1 MRLVAGGGGGGGG
14 WLKTSR
20 WRRASHNS
28 LYLQCKGQG
37 ARAHPAEN
45 TADRLRPRTAAGRA
59 APAPF
64 TGSPTDRPW
73 CLKCFPSKDI
83 QGKVVPTSYIDD
95 DAPAALCSTHVRSI
109 SQARLRHKAGRF
121 PAEVPLKPATR
132 GQNGWAVL
140 CRPAGSA
147 PASSTAAPEPADFLD
162 HFDARKAFSLRAG
175 DPGAGARAGD
185 AGQAASTETT
195 RGHRQRR
202 WPSPCK
208 GYGKGPAVNGELAF
222 VLVNKGADRLAPRFS
237 SGAVPKANVSGAV
250 SRGDLEMA
258 QCMGWSRVETPV
270 RSILQTLAKPF
281 QNLDFAVNVAL

>member
-1 MRLVAGGGGGGGG
+1 MQHSCTFYQPGEV
-14 WLKTSR
+14 
-20 WRRASHNS
+20 
-28 LYLQCKGQG
+28 
-37 ARAHPAEN
+37 
-45 TADRLRPRTAAGRA
+45 
-59 APAPF
+59 
-64 TGSPTDRPW
+64 
-73 CLKCFPSKDI
+73 
-83 QGKVVPTSYIDD
+83 
-95 DAPAALCSTHVRSI
+95 
-109 SQARLRHKAGRF
+109 RHKAGRF

-237 SGAVPKANVSGAV
+237 SGAVQKRTSLALCREATWRWRSAWDGAE
-250 SRGDLEMA
+250 SRRRCGA
-258 QCMGWSRVETPV
+258 SCRRWRSRFKT
-270 RSILQTLAKPF
+270 STLP
-281 QNLDFAVNVAL
+281 